1 MCVCIGACDNQLN
14 NGAVLVIYNVSI
26 GRLWCEESH
35 TGRRAMVLSPM
46 VTPEGNL
53 TADGR

>member
-1 MCVCIGACDNQLN
+1 MCVRIGACDNQLN

-26 GRLWCEESH
+26 GRFWCEESH
-35 TGRRAMVLSPM
+35 TGIRAMVLSPM

>member
-1 MCVCIGACDNQLN
+1 MCVCIGACD